1 MDLGSIANGNPICRS
16 SCGPTGECTKTKLE
30 WSYKWL
36 IPRVAKERKFLWI
49 YYFVRRGIRL
59 PHQPFALKMHS
70 QSSENTFADVPF
82 DYYRMHAIDISL
94 ARRQH
99 RTTRQID
106 HHTVVALMVRT
117 FPFRNTQR
125 SRTPKKHTQSKS
137 NANSARHRSEALTMV
152 CPSDFTEWSSAIIL
166 NANK

>member
-1 MDLGSIANGNPICRS
+1 MDLGSTANGNPICQELLWSNRQLR
-16 SCGPTGECTKTKLE
+16 KKVK

-36 IPRVAKERKFLWI
+36 IPCAANGRKFLWI
-49 YYFVRRGIRL
+49 YYFVCRGIGP

-70 QSSENTFADVPF
+70 QSSESTFADVPL

-106 HHTVVALMVRT
+106 HHTAVALMVRT
-117 FPFRNTQR
+117 FPFGNTQR
-125 SRTPKKHTQSKS
+125 PNTKKHTQSKS
-137 NANSARHRSEALTMV
+137 NANSARHRSEAMSMV
-152 CPSDFTEWSSAIIL
+152 CPSDLTEWSSAIIL